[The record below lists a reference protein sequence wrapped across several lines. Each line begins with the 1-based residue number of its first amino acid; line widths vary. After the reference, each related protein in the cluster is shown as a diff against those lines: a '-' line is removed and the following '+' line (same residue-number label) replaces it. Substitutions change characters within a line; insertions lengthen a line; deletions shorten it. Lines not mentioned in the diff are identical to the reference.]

1 MDSRWLA
8 QSRCFRHVSITYAH
22 SRPIRPTCTRLAY
35 SPPRPPRQHQ
45 HVPIYFSEHFRHNV
59 RHALPLYK
67 SCRFASATSW
77 PRNKTDRQ
85 IRYETSLSCRESQRR
100 CTTDVVV
107 KGVRPSPL
115 RRVTIGARRGSV
127 NFSKPYCFRLYIL
140 GDCDWS
146 DDVRVCTGE
155 NAHRHPECDDCTLG
169 KTVGF

>member
-1 MDSRWLA
+1 MTASFLGLSFMGGYTVFLTVRPAYLVNI
-8 QSRCFRHVSITYAH
+8 STCRLSISVITCVIRFRYIKAAVLL
-22 SRPIRPTCTRLAY
+22 RL
-35 SPPRPPRQHQ
+35 P
-45 HVPIYFSEHFRHNV
+45 FD
-59 RHALPLYK
+59 L
-67 SCRFASATSW
+67 TSW

-115 RRVTIGARRGSV
+115 RGVTIGARRGSV